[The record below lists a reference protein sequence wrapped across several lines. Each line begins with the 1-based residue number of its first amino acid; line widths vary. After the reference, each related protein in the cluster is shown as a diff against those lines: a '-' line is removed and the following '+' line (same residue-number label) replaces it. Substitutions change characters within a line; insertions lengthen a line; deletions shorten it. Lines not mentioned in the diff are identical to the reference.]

1 MSSAPTS
8 SDTSEIR
15 PFPIFDSV
23 DYYHTRS
30 WSDGPV
36 RTNATRLLAL
46 AINDTPN
53 PKADW
58 SSIYLEIADQ
68 FLCNYLSGKN
78 GPVNTFNRFK
88 TEVERFTLWLVI
100 EHKKNPMELE
110 SNDISDYIEFLAS
123 PKTTWVSAYN
133 TTRLITD
140 GDEIMVNSNWHPFW
154 ARRPKG
160 IKLPSLKSKDPVL
173 CEQRRQSDSEVIAG
187 YSLGHSSL
195 GASLR
200 ALSPFYNFLIDQQKQ
215 TETQS
220 RRTGIHSGLISP
232 CMSTINPV
240 PAAAKRLRKQYS
252 IPNPELAK
260 GKSNRL
266 TQRQW
271 DFIINALISLRDAP
285 GATELQ
291 RKKWI
296 RSLFMMTFMKANMLR
311 VSEVCKSA
319 VFSPKMGDI
328 KKTIVHS
335 ESREYWEY
343 SFVGKGSV
351 RRKVVLPEGL
361 LTCLSDYRRSRG
373 LTSDYPEENDD
384 APLLAHLKAELD
396 SKGNIVRERPLTYAA
411 TCDQIQL
418 VFDKTAQY
426 VEKKASEL
434 EVDYKEDILAIRQA
448 STHWLRHTGAIMA
461 LEDGE
466 DVSCVSDTLG
476 HTDSRITY
484 QIYNDHNAK
493 DNIKSVSR
501 RRV

>member
-1 MSSAPTS
+1 MSISSAPTS
-8 SDTSEIR
+8 ETSEIH

-30 WSDGPV
+30 WSEGPV
-36 RTNATRLLAL
+36 RAKATRLLSLAL
-46 AINDTPN
+46 KDTPN
-53 PKADW
+53 ADW
-58 SSIYLEIADQ
+58 SPIYLEIADQ
-68 FLCNYLSGKN
+68 FLCNYLNGYN
-78 GPVNTFNRFK
+78 GPTNTFNRFK
-88 TEVERFTLWLVI
+88 NEIERFTLWLVI

-110 SNDISDYIEFLAS
+110 PNDISNYIDFLES
-123 PKTTWVSAYN
+123 PKKTWVSAYN

-140 GDEIMVNSNWHPFW
+140 GEEVMVNPNWLPFW
-154 ARRPKG
+154 ARRPKE

-173 CEQRRQSDSEVIAG
+173 REQRRQSDSELIAA

-220 RRTGIHSGLISP
+220 RRTGTHSGLISP

-240 PAAAKRLRKQYS
+240 PAAAKKLRKQYS

-285 GATELQ
+285 NATELQ

-328 KKTIVHS
+328 KKTTVHS
-335 ESREYWEY
+335 ENRKYWEY
-343 SFVGKGSV
+343 SFIGKGSV

-361 LTCLSDYRRSRG
+361 LTYLADYRRSRG
-373 LTSDYPEENDD
+373 LTSDYPEENDK
-384 APLLAHLKAELD
+384 APLLSHLKADLD
-396 SKGNIVRERPLTYAA
+396 SKGKIVQERPLTYGA

-418 VFDKTAQY
+418 VFDKAAQY
-426 VEKKASEL
+426 VEQQASKL
-434 EVDYKEDILAIRQA
+434 GVDYKEDILALRQA

-476 HTDSRITY
+476 HTDSRITD
-484 QIYNDHNAK
+484 QIYNDHNAE